1 MIHSIFLISY
11 EGHIH
16 NTDLVLT
23 ISPIPQVTEQGDQ
36 ADQLVTP
43 HLTLVSSEAGGAV
56 LTGVNLDLSFFLLLL
71 TLCLM

>member
-43 HLTLVSSEAGGAV
+43 HLTLVSSEAGEGAV
-56 LTGVNLDLSFFLLLL
+56 LT
-71 TLCLM
+71 